1 MRIVK
6 SAVVASALAFVGS
19 VAWAQDPGNMH
30 GMAMKGMNMSG
41 MKMDNMMGMH
51 TMSATVTAVDT
62 KTGLV
67 DVSTEGMNLKL
78 HFPPASLANVKAGD
92 NITLHLAFTKP

>member
-1 MRIVK
+1 MHIVRT
-6 SAVVASALAFVGS
+6 AIVASAILLAGAT
-19 VAWAQDPGNMH
+19 AWAHDSSSMQ
-30 GMAMKGMNMSG
+30 GMNMPG

-51 TMSATVTAVDT
+51 DMSATVNSVDF

-67 DVSTEGMNLKL
+67 DVTAGGMALKV

-92 NITLHLAFTKP
+92 SITLHLAFTKP

>member
-6 SAVVASALAFVGS
+6 SAVVASALVFAASG
-19 VAWAQDPGNMH
+19 AWAQDPGNMH

-51 TMSATVTAVDT
+51 TMSATVTTVET

>member
-1 MRIVK
+1 MRIIK
-6 SAVVASALAFVGS
+6 TAVLASGMLLAASA
-19 VAWAQDPGNMH
+19 AWAHEPNSMQ
-30 GMAMKGMNMSG
+30 GMNMPG

-51 TMSATVTAVDT
+51 DMPATVNAIDA

-67 DVSTEGMNLKL
+67 DVTAGGMALKV

-92 NITLHLAFTKP
+92 SITIHLAFTKP

>member
-1 MRIVK
+1 MRIIKTAALV
-6 SAVVASALAFVGS
+6 SMVLLTASA
-19 VAWAQDPGNMH
+19 AWAHEPA
-30 GMAMKGMNMSG
+30 GMQGMNMPG

-51 TMSATVTAVDT
+51 DMTATVNAVDA

-67 DVSTEGMNLKL
+67 DVTAGGMALKV

-92 NITLHLAFTKP
+92 SITLHLAFTKP